1 MRDKK
6 SEIQRFNIHQRIQ
19 HVILL
24 VCLIILSLTG
34 LALRFHSTW
43 FGHLLMKIEG
53 GEEVRGV
60 IHRIT
65 AFIFMGFCLYH
76 FFYAV
81 FSKHGHQELM
91 SLKPTG
97 KDFKDFFNSVGF
109 NLGLIKKRPQYD
121 RFSYKEKFQY
131 GGVAFGSILMIMT
144 GIILWAGTS
153 FMSLLPKWVLDLTLI
168 IHGYEGVL
176 LFIILF
182 VWHIYNVH
190 LSPEVFPMS
199 KVWLTGKITVEE
211 MKKNHPLEYERLIK
225 EEKS

>member
-6 SEIQRFNIHQRIQ
+6 SEIQRFDLIQRIQ
-19 HVILL
+19 HIILF

-43 FGHLLMKIEG
+43 FGRLLMKVEG

-65 AFIFMGFCLYH
+65 ALIFMGFCIYH

-81 FSKHGHQELM
+81 INRLGHQELM

-97 KDFKDFFNSVGF
+97 KDFKDLLNSIGF
-109 NLGLIKKRPQYD
+109 NLGLTKKRPQYD

-131 GGVAFGSILMIMT
+131 GGVAFGSIVMIIT
-144 GIILWAGTS
+144 GLILWAGTN

-176 LFIILF
+176 LFVILF
-182 VWHIYNVH
+182 VWHIYNIH
-190 LSPEVFPMS
+190 LSPDVFPMG
-199 KVWLTGKITVEE
+199 KVWWTGKITVEE
-211 MKKNHPLEYERLIK
+211 MKENHPLEYERIIK
-225 EEKS
+225 EEK